1 MKSVT
6 QVTDHWFPDKIGGSC
21 KYAFALAHLLGAHC
35 DMTTLTLRAAPDP
48 AESGLHLRKILGK
61 TAILANTLRIW
72 RFLRQNPQDC
82 LLVHSPLA
90 YCYAALPARLTRTPL
105 VAIFHGP
112 WGTEAAHKYRN
123 AGGMRA
129 GVLARLTPVL
139 TWVERRWLRA
149 SGAVIFLSAYM
160 RDRALALHGAQ
171 DNAHILPFWTG
182 GGIASLPSRDRLPPY
197 HLLVLRRLEYRMG
210 IQDLLAV
217 LAQAPAGTRLTIVGS
232 GTYEPALRNQV
243 AALGLQDRVTF
254 AGRVDEA
261 EKLRLM
267 RAADFMILPSVDLE
281 GFGIVVLEALESGL
295 PVICR
300 SGVGF
305 LDFHTPAMGGAIF
318 RYDSDA
324 ELLAL
329 LGAGQ
334 RVAIAPKAFAAFH
347 PDAIADRI
355 MAIIAGLGR

>member
-35 DMTTLTLRAAPDP
+35 AMTTLTLRAVPDP
-48 AESGLHLRKILGK
+48 AESALQLRKCLGK
-61 TAILANTLRIW
+61 TAILANNLRIW

-82 LLVHSPLA
+82 LVIHSPLA
-90 YCYAALPARLTRTPL
+90 FCYAALPAWLTRTPL

-112 WGTEAAHKYRN
+112 WGHEAAHKYRN
-123 AGGMRA
+123 AGGVRA
-129 GVLARLTPVL
+129 AILARLTPVL

-149 SGAVIFLSAYM
+149 SGAVVFLSAYM
-160 RDRALALHGAQ
+160 QGRATDLHGAHG
-171 DNAHILPFWTG
+171 NAHILPFWTG
-182 GGIASLPSRDRLPPY
+182 RAIAPRPARDHAPPY

-217 LAQAPAGTRLTIVGS
+217 LADAPAGTRLTIIGS
-232 GTYEPALRNQV
+232 GTYEGALRDQV
-243 AALGLQDRVTF
+243 AALGLHDRVTF
-254 AGRVDEA
+254 AGRVDED

-267 RAADFMILPSVDLE
+267 QTADFMILPSADLE
-281 GFGIVVLEALESGL
+281 GFGIVVLEALEAGL

-300 SGVGF
+300 AGVGF
-305 LDFHTPAMGGAIF
+305 LDFHNPAMAGAIF
-318 RYDSDA
+318 RYDRDA

-334 RVAIAPKAFAAFH
+334 RVAIAPAAFAAFH
-347 PDAIADRI
+347 PDTIAQSF
-355 MAIIAGLGR
+355 MAIIAGAGR